1 MKSKSYIHL
10 IAFVF
15 ITIFVSEHLF
25 SQNDSSKLIDT
36 TDNSNLFFDGQKI
49 IKPIDLDFID
59 PLQGNSILNFKPNI
73 FLIGFKPKAKDYFDP
88 LNTRPKRARNFMS
101 QPKKIDSDIL
111 VKKYFGGKDM
121 SDVKITSDYSLGTL
135 QSTSKSMRIEVRDH
149 SLVDGDRIKVY
160 INEQMINSNVM
171 LNGLYHIIYIDL
183 NKGYNRIDI
192 EAINEGYSGPN
203 TAELK
208 VFDEEGYLL
217 SSQEWNIRTGQ
228 RATLGIVRN

>member
-15 ITIFVSEHLF
+15 ITIFVSEYLF

-49 IKPIDLDFID
+49 IKPIDLDLID
-59 PLQGNSILNFKPNI
+59 PFQGNSILNFKPNI

-121 SDVKITSDYSLGTL
+121 SDVKLTSDYSLGTL

-208 VFDEEGYLL
+208 VFDEDGYLL

>member
-15 ITIFVSEHLF
+15 ITIFVSEYLF

-121 SDVKITSDYSLGTL
+121 SDVKLTSDYSLGTL

>member
-15 ITIFVSEHLF
+15 ITIFVSEYLF

-111 VKKYFGGKDM
+111 VQKYFGGKDM
-121 SDVKITSDYSLGTL
+121 SDVKINSDYSLGTL

-208 VFDEEGYLL
+208 VFDEDGYLL